1 MIAQTQGRPPTDRR
15 KDERRH
21 QPLTGRLREVALR
34 YQKILRQNPRHAEAL
49 AGMSLI
55 ALASRQKEAALN
67 LAKAAVAAAPRMAAA
82 WIVFGQTLRATH
94 HAKEARQ
101 AYEAALRLDAKSSLA
116 RVGLGELK
124 IAEGEPEA
132 ALADFEA
139 ALARDP
145 NLMAARMGL
154 GHALACLDRFA
165 AALAH
170 YETIIARYPLL
181 PEAEFAAG
189 FALVRLGR
197 VEEAERRYRR
207 AISLRPDFAAAW
219 MNLGCLMREQG
230 KDLYAEAA
238 LCRAAELR
246 PDLVPAWLNLA
257 LLMRE
262 LGRIEEAEAHLNRAY
277 ALDRERVETHVAWTQ
292 FYVARKDLK
301 TAQEWLEK
309 ALQREPENPEAMNM
323 RGILL
328 HHEERFA
335 EAVRVFE
342 RAEALGSKQA
352 VSNRGNSLLEVGR
365 VREALVAHRRA
376 VDLDARHA
384 GSRYNLA
391 LTQIRCGE
399 WLEGWKNYEARWGF
413 REVHRQ
419 PRIYNRPRW
428 HGEQL
433 QGKRI
438 LLHAEQGLGDAIQFC
453 RYADLVSARGGFPIL
468 QVHRPVA
475 RLLQSLAIVRA
486 GKAEIALLGE
496 APSAFDWECP
506 LMSLPAVFETTVD
519 TVPWDEPYLAA
530 EVPDDEARASALFP
544 DGDCG
549 YPRVGIAWAGN
560 PRYKADAKRST
571 TLTTLLPLLES
582 SGIDWISL
590 QKGEAAK
597 QLALLPPE
605 VRMAD
610 GASGD
615 RDLADAAALIAR
627 LDLVITTDT
636 SIAHLAGAMG
646 KPVWIMLPHLSD
658 WRWMQEIETTPW
670 YRSARLF
677 RQSSSS
683 DWAGVM
689 ERVRAGL
696 QALCGGW

>member
-1 MIAQTQGRPPTDRR
+1 MIAQTQKEPPR
-15 KDERRH
+15 ERRNGKRQH
-21 QPLTGRLREVALR
+21 PPLTGRLREVALR
-34 YQKILRQNPRHAEAL
+34 YQRMLEQNPRHAEAL

-55 ALASRQKEAALN
+55 ALASRQQDAALGM
-67 LAKAAVAAAPRMAAA
+67 AQAAVASAPRMAAA
-82 WIVFGQTLRATH
+82 WIVFGQALRATN

-101 AYEAALRLDAKSSLA
+101 AYEAALHLDSASALA

-124 IAEGEPEA
+124 IAEGQPA
-132 ALADFEA
+132 DSIADFEA
-139 ALARDP
+139 VLTRDP

-154 GHALACLDRFA
+154 GHALACLDRFGE
-165 AALAH
+165 ALAQ
-170 YETIIARYPLL
+170 YEAVATLHPLL
-181 PEAEFAAG
+181 PEAQFAAG

-197 VEEAERRYRR
+197 VEDGERRYRR

-262 LGRIEEAEAHLNRAY
+262 LGRIDEAETHLHRAY
-277 ALDRERVETHVAWTQ
+277 ALDHDRLETHVAWTQ
-292 FYVARKDLK
+292 FCVARKDLK
-301 TAQEWLEK
+301 SAWKWLEK
-309 ALQREPENPEAMNM
+309 ALAREPDNPEAVNM
-323 RGILL
+323 HGILL

-335 EAVRVFE
+335 EAVQAFE

-352 VSNRGNSLLEVGR
+352 VSNRGNSLLDLGR
-365 VREALVAHRRA
+365 VREALEAHRRA
-376 VDLDARHA
+376 VDLDPRHP

-399 WLEGWKNYEARWGF
+399 WLEGWKNYEARWNF

-419 PRIYNRPRW
+419 PRNYGRPRW
-428 HGEQL
+428 QGEELHGN
-433 QGKRI
+433 RI
-438 LLHAEQGLGDAIQFC
+438 LLHAEQGLGDVIQFC
-453 RYADLVSARGGFPIL
+453 RYTTLVAARGGFPIL
-468 QVHRPVA
+468 QVHKPAA
-475 RLLQSLAIVRA
+475 RLLQSLPIVRA
-486 GKAEIALLGE
+486 GNAEIALLGE

-519 TVPWDEPYLAA
+519 TVPWGGPYLAA
-530 EVPDDEARASALFP
+530 ESRESHESVPFP

-560 PRYKADAKRST
+560 PRYKGDAKRST
-571 TLTTLLPLLES
+571 TLATLLPLLETPA
-582 SGIDWISL
+582 IDWISL
-590 QKGEAAK
+590 QKGEAAQ
-597 QLALLPPE
+597 QLALLPPQI
-605 VRMAD
+605 RMVD

-646 KPVWIMLPHLSD
+646 KPVWILLPHLSD

-670 YRSARLF
+670 YPTARLF
-677 RQSSSS
+677 RQNQPG
-683 DWAGVM
+683 DWIGVM
-689 ERVRAGL
+689 ERVRASL
-696 QALCGGW
+696 QTLC